1 MKTTSSNRSVEKEEE
16 RVRERERE
24 RDTQPGTV
32 SIVSRRGSQRIDRRT
47 VRRENRG
54 WRGLKGQPVGS
65 RFVWTVDLNT
75 WSRVVH
81 MHVVYSQK
89 KEREE
94 GRERERERRSK
105 KSERGE
111 HRLEATKVER

>member
-1 MKTTSSNRSVEKEEE
+1 M
-16 RVRERERE
+16 
-24 RDTQPGTV
+24 
-32 SIVSRRGSQRIDRRT
+32 SIVSRGGSQRIDRRT

-81 MHVVYSQK
+81 MHRILAK
-89 KEREE
+89 KRERKRGRE
-94 GRERERERRSK
+94 GRSRG
-105 KSERGE
+105 SERGE
-111 HRLEATKVER
+111 HRLEATEVER

>member
-1 MKTTSSNRSVEKEEE
+1 M
-16 RVRERERE
+16 
-24 RDTQPGTV
+24 V
-32 SIVSRRGSQRIDRRT
+32 SIVSRGGSQRIDRRT

-81 MHVVYSQK
+81 MHRILAK
-89 KEREE
+89 KRERK
-94 GRERERERRSK
+94 REREGRSRG
-105 KSERGE
+105 SERGE
-111 HRLEATKVER
+111 HRLEATEVER